1 MVYKKEVE
9 MKQLKNIKA
18 FTKTELNKLIKWSSS
33 RYNNYKKADVVNDI
47 LRVVDSG
54 QDTEKE
60 YTTGSYCEKGTNGMR
75 SGSNYGMTYKLKTEN
90 VGCICYVDLT
100 LPSGEVVSKLHMNI
114 K

>member
-1 MVYKKEVE
+1 
-9 MKQLKNIKA
+9 MKQLKDIKA

-33 RYNNYKKADVVNDI
+33 RYNDYKKVDVINDI
-47 LRVVDSG
+47 LKIIDSG
-54 QDTEKE
+54 QDAEKE
-60 YTTGSYCEKGTNGMR
+60 YTTGSYCEKGTLGMR

>member
-1 MVYKKEVE
+1 

-33 RYNNYKKADVVNDI
+33 RYNDYKKVDVINDI
-47 LRVVDSG
+47 LKIIDSG
-54 QDTEKE
+54 QDAKKE
-60 YTTGSYCEKGTNGMR
+60 YTTGSFCEKGTNKMT
-75 SGSNYGMTYKLKTEN
+75 SGSNWGISYILKTEN

-100 LPSGEVVSKLHMNI
+100 LPSGEVVSKLHINI